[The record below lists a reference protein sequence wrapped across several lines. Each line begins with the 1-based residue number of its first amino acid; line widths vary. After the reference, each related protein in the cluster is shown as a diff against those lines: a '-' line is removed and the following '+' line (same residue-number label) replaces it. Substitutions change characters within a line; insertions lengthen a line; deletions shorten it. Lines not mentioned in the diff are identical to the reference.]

1 MKNNL
6 IKMIAALACF
16 VCITASA
23 ENIPDRTT
31 MLFGYEHGSIEGF
44 GSLHGPNFKIIYEP
58 ESLFGIVGSLTA
70 LRNIW
75 DNTDEFHF
83 EKNIN
88 GKRIR
93 VKTEKKATQDTE
105 YYSAMFGPSLR
116 VNDLLT
122 VYGIFGF
129 YHLKM
134 DNPLIHDP
142 VTKKAARNGSHS
154 YNNVAYGA
162 GVILN
167 VTDTL
172 TLAAG
177 YEGAPAEKNQDYRSL
192 NAASLSMGYHF

>member
-6 IKMIAALACF
+6 IKMIAALACVF
-16 VCITASA
+16 CMTAKA
-23 ENIPDRTT
+23 VYIPDRAT
-31 MLFGYEHGSIEGF
+31 MLFGYEYGSIEGY
-44 GSLHGPNFKIIYEP
+44 GSLHGPNFKMIYEP
-58 ESLFGIVGSLTA
+58 ESVFGIVGSLTA

-75 DNTDEFHF
+75 DNTDEFHN

-93 VKTEKKATQDTE
+93 VKTDKKATQDTK
-105 YYSAMFGPSLR
+105 YYSAMFGPSFR
-116 VNDLLT
+116 INDFLT
-122 VYGIFGF
+122 VYGTFGL
-129 YHLKM
+129 YHLRM
-134 DNPLIHDP
+134 DKPLIHDP
-142 VTKKAARNGSHS
+142 VTNKIGRNGSHS
-154 YNNVAYGA
+154 YNNVAFGA

-177 YEGAPAEKNQDYRSL
+177 YEGALAEKNQDYHSL